1 MSHPTLR
8 SSEPLSSLNREGIM
22 VSLARV
28 FEQVF
33 GRPVELTDAT
43 TAADL
48 EGWDSVAQILLIL
61 ASERE
66 FGVRF
71 ESSELANVM
80 NVGAFVTLVESKLR
94 TTEQA

>member
-1 MSHPTLR
+1 MA
-8 SSEPLSSLNREGIM
+8 
-22 VSLARV
+22 SLARV

-33 GRPVELTDAT
+33 GRPVELTDPT
-43 TAADL
+43 TAADV

>member
-1 MSHPTLR
+1 MA
-8 SSEPLSSLNREGIM
+8 
-22 VSLARV
+22 SLAFV

-43 TAADL
+43 TAADV

-66 FGVRF
+66 FGIRF
-71 ESSELANVM
+71 ESSELANVA
-80 NVGAFVTLVESKLR
+80 NVGAFVTLVKSKLR
-94 TTEQA
+94 TGEQA

>member
-1 MSHPTLR
+1 MA
-8 SSEPLSSLNREGIM
+8 
-22 VSLARV
+22 SLARV

>member
-1 MSHPTLR
+1 
-8 SSEPLSSLNREGIM
+8 LNREGIM
-22 VSLARV
+22 ASLARV